1 MIETILGNKTVLRII
16 RFLYL
21 NPNLFQSVTEIYK
34 YTQLGKKSLEL
45 SLRKLEIYGF
55 VLTEE
60 KRSKR
65 YKLNLNNHSLL
76 LLLSIFE
83 LEKEKFQVIEP
94 LYLEK
99 LSDFVND
106 CVKEFPQK
114 VDIVLFGSKAKGKA
128 HEYSDTDIAIFF
140 EVKPKSVEMK
150 MEKIIEKYSSLK
162 IQYHIFNKDIL
173 NRKDKPSIINS
184 IEREGI
190 PLTKI

>member
-21 NPNLFQSVTEIYK
+21 NPNLFQSVTDIYK
-34 YTQLGKKSLEL
+34 YTKLGKKSLEL
-45 SLRKLEIYGF
+45 SLRKLEIYDF
-55 VLTEE
+55 VLIEAI
-60 KRSKR
+60 RPKR
-65 YKLNLNNHSLL
+65 YKLNLNNPSLGL
-76 LLLSIFE
+76 VLQIFE

-128 HEYSDTDIAIFF
+128 HEYSDTDIAMFF
-140 EVKPKSVEMK
+140 EVKPKAVEMK
-150 MEKIIEKYSSLK
+150 MEKIIEKYPLLK

-173 NRKDKPSIINS
+173 HRKNRPNIIHS